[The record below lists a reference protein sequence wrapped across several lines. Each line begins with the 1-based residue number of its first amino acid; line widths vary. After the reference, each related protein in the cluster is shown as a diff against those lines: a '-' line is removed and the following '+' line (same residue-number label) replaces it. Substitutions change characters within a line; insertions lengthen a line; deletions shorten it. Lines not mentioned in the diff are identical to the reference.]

1 MRSIVFRFIRK
12 AVAEIGGAL
21 TIFITMLAM
30 YPAFFLS
37 TGLMRV
43 IMPVLV
49 SLLGLAVY
57 FGCYFIAHK
66 KDRD

>member
-1 MRSIVFRFIRK
+1 MMSKLIRLLRK
-12 AVAEIGGAL
+12 ALSEIGGAL

-30 YPAFFLS
+30 FPAFFLS
-37 TGLMRV
+37 TGFMRV
-43 IMPVLV
+43 VIPMLV